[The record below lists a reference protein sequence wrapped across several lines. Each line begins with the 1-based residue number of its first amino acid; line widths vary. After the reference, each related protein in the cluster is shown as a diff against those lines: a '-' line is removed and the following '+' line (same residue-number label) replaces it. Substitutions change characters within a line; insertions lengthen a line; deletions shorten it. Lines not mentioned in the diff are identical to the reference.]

1 MASLRVLENQELKW
15 TTQRYVFRI
24 RDTFKF
30 TIVECI
36 YWEKGKCHF
45 ETEIEKGESKRPY
58 LDSES

>member
-1 MASLRVLENQELKW
+1 MASLRVLENQELRW

-30 TIVECI
+30 TIVEWI

-45 ETEIEKGESKRPY
+45 ETEIEKGESKHPY

>member
-1 MASLRVLENQELKW
+1 MASLGALENQELRC

-30 TIVECI
+30 TIVEFS

-45 ETEIEKGESKRPY
+45 ETEIEKGESKRLH